1 MGYSKFKKMSKVL
14 NMFGLKSETAN
25 LFENIHID
33 NIQPSWWLSES
44 LDIAYL
50 TPPTNEKSKSERLV
64 SPILLEVYKKYMQ
77 SISFFSGEEIYINAK
92 DNLSGACDFL
102 FSLHPP
108 SVVLAAPIIS
118 IAEAK
123 DEDME
128 WGLAQCA
135 AQLYGAHLFN
145 LQNKKELPIL
155 YGCATTG
162 VDWHFLKFEDN
173 TFFIDRKPM
182 THLPQIL
189 GTWHWILQWYVGNP
203 QLKTN

>member
-33 NIQPSWWLSES
+33 NIQPSLWLSES

-118 IAEAK
+118 LVEAK

-135 AQLYGAHLFN
+135 AQLYAAHLFN
-145 LQNKKELPIL
+145 LQHKKNIPVL

-162 VDWHFLKFEDN
+162 IEWQFLKFEN
-173 TFFIDRKPM
+173 STFYIDRRPI

-189 GTWHWILQWYVGNP
+189 GTWHWILQWYVGKP

>member
-135 AQLYGAHLFN
+135 AQVYAAHLFN
-145 LQNKKELPIL
+145 LQHKKNIPVL

-162 VDWHFLKFEDN
+162 IEWQFLKFEN
-173 TFFIDRKPM
+173 STFYIDRRPI

-189 GTWHWILQWYVGNP
+189 GTWHWILQWYVGKP